1 MAEKSIII
9 DIDVTQATR
18 NLAQVNQAIAALKAE
33 NARMKKELKDG
44 TGDWETNSKAIA
56 ENEKAIRL
64 LTGDQKTFAAQLQQT
79 TGGLKLE
86 NDSYDSI
93 NASLAQMQREY
104 KGLTAAQRES
114 AAGKELLK
122 NIAETKQELKDLDAE
137 MGDFQR
143 NVGNY
148 KSALGPL
155 EGILNKVGLSAEN
168 LSKGGLGG
176 LKSAVGNGTAALKTF
191 AKTLLTT
198 PVGWIAAAIAGL
210 IAAFDKLKDAI
221 SKNDDASTGIAR
233 IYAVV
238 VQPAIDKVTAA
249 FGKLAEWIGKVANKL
264 ADWLGESSEAAKA
277 ADNLVKS
284 TDALEDSERTYAL
297 NKAKREAQI
306 AEAREKAMDA
316 EAYSAR
322 QRKEFLEEAMRLE
335 DEEYDE
341 ALNLAKE
348 RERLEKERNA
358 RDKDTSDDAKNREN
372 QLAIAI
378 INLDT
383 QRANSKRALA
393 KQLKGINGEIAKSA
407 AAAAKEEE
415 KAAEDAES
423 TTETQAANV
432 KRIQDELADYAVRGI
447 KDRKARELAELSL
460 AHVREMEK
468 IKAQYEQEGAL
479 TAEGLDQLNLLKIEK
494 EEEYR
499 RQYGELVSSFV
510 GDGETEEMS
519 EAEKIAAEYD
529 EKRAALLEAQA
540 ALGADEVEQRKLID
554 DALVALNDS
563 KNNKIA
569 EANKKAAKVTKAEA
583 MATAETA
590 VQAATQLYDSI
601 GSVAKAFAK
610 DEKERAKMEK
620 AMAIGKAAIA
630 SGLAIAQG
638 TQQAMS
644 VPFPA
649 NLVAIVTT
657 VATVATNIAT
667 AVQSIKS
674 AKFAEGGVVPG
685 TSYTGDRVP
694 ALLNS
699 TEVVLTNKQQA
710 KLLYDIASGNA
721 MMGGGGNTVE
731 AFSEALREM
740 PAPVL
745 QYTEFETFTDD
756 VRAVRMAAEY

>member
-1 MAEKSIII
+1 MADKSIII

-44 TGDWETNSKAIA
+44 TGDWEANSKAIA

-64 LTGDQKTFAAQLQQT
+64 LTGDQKAYTAQLQQT

-86 NDSYDSI
+86 NDSYDGL
-93 NASLAQMQREY
+93 NATLVQMQREY
-104 KGLTAAQRES
+104 KGLTKAQRES
-114 AAGKELLK
+114 AEGQELLK
-122 NIAETKQELKDLDAE
+122 NIAATKQELKDLDAE

-155 EGILNKVGLSAEN
+155 EGILNKVGLSAGN
-168 LSKGGLGG
+168 LAKGGLGG
-176 LKSAVGNGTAALKTF
+176 LKASLGNGVTALKTF
-191 AKTLLTT
+191 SKTLLTT

-233 IYAVV
+233 LYAVV

-297 NKAKREAQI
+297 NKAKRDAQI

-316 EAYSAR
+316 ETYSAK
-322 QRKEFLEEAMRLE
+322 QRKAFLEEAMRLE
-335 DEEYDE
+335 DEEYNE

-358 RDKDTSDDAKNREN
+358 RDKDTSDEAKNREN
-372 QLAIAI
+372 QLAVAI
-378 INLDT
+378 VQLDT

-393 KQLKGINGEIAKSA
+393 KQLKGINAEIAKSA
-407 AAAAKEEE
+407 TAAAKEEE
-415 KAAEDAES
+415 KADEDA
-423 TTETQAANV
+423 TKAAETQAANL
-432 KRIQDELADYAVRGI
+432 KKIQNELADYAVKGI
-447 KDRKARELAELSL
+447 KDRKTRELAELSL

-468 IKAQYEQEGAL
+468 LREQYEQEGAL
-479 TAEGLDQLNLLKIEK
+479 TEEGLQALNDLKLKK

-499 RQYGELVSSFV
+499 QQYADLVASMTEGEQA
-510 GDGETEEMS
+510 EQTEVEKI
-519 EAEKIAAEYD
+519 EAEYAAKTE
-529 EKRAALLEAQA
+529 ALLAAQA
-540 ALGADEVEQRKLID
+540 QLGDSEIEQRQLID
-554 DALVALNDS
+554 DALVAINDE
-563 KNNKIA
+563 KNAKIA
-569 EANKKAAKVTKAEA
+569 EANKKAAKATKAEA
-583 MATAETA
+583 MATAEAA
-590 VQAATQLYDSI
+590 VQAASQLYDSI

-610 DEKERAKMEK
+610 DEKERAKVEK

-657 VATVATNIAT
+657 VATVAANVAT
-667 AVQSIKS
+667 AVKSINS
-674 AKFAEGGVVPG
+674 AKFAGGGVVPG
-685 TSYTGDRVP
+685 TSYTGDHVP
-694 ALLNS
+694 ARLNS
-699 TEVVLTNKQQA
+699 AEVVLNQQQQA

-721 MMGGGGNTVE
+721 MIGGGNTVE

-756 VRAVRMAAEY
+756 VRAVRLAAEY

>member
-1 MAEKSIII
+1 MADKSIII

-44 TGDWETNSKAIA
+44 TGDWEANSKAIA

-64 LTGDQKTFAAQLQQT
+64 LTGDQKAYTAQLQQT

-86 NDSYDSI
+86 NDSYDGL
-93 NASLAQMQREY
+93 NATLVQMQKEY

-122 NIAETKQELKDLDAE
+122 NIADTKDQLKDLDAE
-137 MGDFQR
+137 MGDFYR
-143 NVGNY
+143 NIGNY

-155 EGILNKVGLSAEN
+155 EGILNKVGISAGN
-168 LSKGGLGG
+168 LAKGGLGG
-176 LKSAVGNGTAALKTF
+176 LKSAVGSGTAALKTF

-198 PVGWIAAAIAGL
+198 PIGWIAAAIAGL

-221 SKNDDASTGIAR
+221 GKNDDASTGIAR
-233 IYAVV
+233 LYAVV

-284 TDALEDSERTYAL
+284 TDALEESERTYAL
-297 NKAKREAQI
+297 NKAKRDAQI

-316 EAYSAR
+316 ETYSAK
-322 QRKEFLEEAMRLE
+322 QRKAFLEEAMRLE
-335 DEEYDE
+335 DEEYNE
-341 ALNLAKE
+341 ALNIAKE

-378 INLDT
+378 VNLDT

-393 KQLKGINGEIAKSA
+393 KQLNGINSEIAKSA
-407 AAAAKEEE
+407 TAAAKEEE
-415 KAAEDAES
+415 KADEDA
-423 TTETQAANV
+423 TKAAETQAANL
-432 KRIQDELADYAVRGI
+432 KKIQDELADYAVKGI

-479 TAEGLDQLNLLKIEK
+479 TEEGLQALNDLKLKK

-499 RQYGELVSSFV
+499 QQYADLVASLTEGEQA
-510 GDGETEEMS
+510 EQT
-519 EAEKIAAEYD
+519 EAEKIEAEYAAKT
-529 EKRAALLEAQA
+529 EALLAAQA
-540 ALGADEVEQRKLID
+540 QLGESEIEQRQLID
-554 DALVALNDS
+554 DALVAINDE
-563 KNNKIA
+563 KNAKIT
-569 EANKKAAKVTKAEA
+569 EANKKAAKATKAEA
-583 MATAETA
+583 MATAEAA
-590 VQAATQLYDSI
+590 VQAASQLYDSI

-657 VATVATNIAT
+657 VATVAANIAT

-694 ALLNS
+694 AMLNS
-699 TEVVLTNKQQA
+699 TEVVLNNKQQA

-721 MMGGGGNTVE
+721 MMGGGSNTVE

>member
-1 MAEKSIII
+1 MADKSIII

-44 TGDWETNSKAIA
+44 TGGWEANSKAIA

-64 LTGDQKTFAAQLQQT
+64 LTGDQKTFTAQLQQT

-86 NDSYDSI
+86 NDSYDGL
-93 NASLAQMQREY
+93 NATLVQMQREY
-104 KGLTAAQRES
+104 KGLTKAQRES
-114 AAGKELLK
+114 AAGKDMLK
-122 NIAETKQELKDLDAE
+122 AIAETKQELKDLDAE

-155 EGILNKVGLSAEN
+155 EGILNKVGLSAGN
-168 LSKGGLGG
+168 LAKGGLGG
-176 LKSAVGNGTAALKTF
+176 LKSAVGNGTVALKTF

-221 SKNDDASTGIAR
+221 GKNDDASTGIAR
-233 IYAVV
+233 LYAVV

-297 NKAKREAQI
+297 NKAKRDAAL
-306 AEAREKAMDA
+306 AEAREKSTDK
-316 EAYSAR
+316 EAYSAQ
-322 QRKEFLEEAMRLE
+322 QRKAFLEEVMRLE
-335 DEEYDE
+335 DEEYEE
-341 ALNLAKE
+341 AKRIAEE
-348 RERLEKERNA
+348 RQRIEQETNRRN
-358 RDKDTSDDAKNREN
+358 KDTSDEAKNREN
-372 QLAIAI
+372 QLAIDI

-383 QRANSKRALA
+383 RRADSKRRL
-393 KQLKGINGEIAKSA
+393 LRSINFINTEIAASNK
-407 AAAAKEEE
+407 AAAKEEE
-415 KAAEDAES
+415 KAAEDAERA
-423 TTETQAANV
+423 TETQAANL

-479 TAEGLDQLNLLKIEK
+479 TADGIDQLNRLKLEKK
-494 EEEYR
+494 EEYQ
-499 RQYGELVSSFV
+499 RQYSELVNSFV
-510 GDGETEEMS
+510 GDGETEEMT
-519 EAEKIAAEYD
+519 EAEKIEAEYE

-540 ALGADEVEQRKLID
+540 ALGADEVEQRQLID

-563 KNNKIA
+563 KNAKIA
-569 EANKKAAKVTKAEA
+569 EANKKAAKATKAEA
-583 MATAETA
+583 MATAEAA
-590 VQAATQLYDSI
+590 VQAASQLYDSI

-649 NLVAIVTT
+649 NLVAIFTT
-657 VATVATNIAT
+657 VATVAANIAT

-694 ALLNS
+694 AWLNS
-699 TEVVLTNKQQA
+699 TEVVLNNKQQA

-721 MMGGGGNTVE
+721 MMGRGGNTVE

-740 PAPVL
+740 PAPVMV
-745 QYTEFETFTDD
+745 YSEFEAFGRQTAGIRE
-756 VRAVRMAAEY
+756 VARM

>member
-1 MAEKSIII
+1 MADKSIII

-44 TGDWETNSKAIA
+44 TGDWEGNSKAIA

-64 LTGDQKTFAAQLQQT
+64 LTGDQKAYTAQLQQT

-86 NDSYDSI
+86 NDSYDGL
-93 NASLAQMQREY
+93 NATLVQMQREY
-104 KGLTAAQRES
+104 KGLTKAQRES
-114 AAGKELLK
+114 AEGKEMLK
-122 NIAETKQELKDLDAE
+122 AIADTKQELKDFDSE

-155 EGILNKVGLSAEN
+155 EGILNKVGLSADN
-168 LSKGGLGG
+168 LANGGLGG
-176 LKSAVGNGTAALKTF
+176 LKASLGNGVTALKTF
-191 AKTLLTT
+191 SKTLLTT

-221 SKNDDASTGIAR
+221 AKNDDASTGIAR
-233 IYAVV
+233 VYAVV
-238 VQPAIDKVTAA
+238 VQPVIDKVTAA

-277 ADNLVKS
+277 ADNLAKS
-284 TDALEDSERTYAL
+284 TDALEDSERTYAM
-297 NKAKREAQI
+297 NKAKRDAQI

-316 EAYSAR
+316 ETYSAK
-322 QRKEFLEEAMRLE
+322 QRKAFLEEAMRLE
-335 DEEYDE
+335 DEEYNE

-348 RERLEKERNA
+348 RERLEKELNA

-378 INLDT
+378 VNLDT

-393 KQLKGINGEIAKSA
+393 KQLNGINAEIAKSA
-407 AAAAKEEE
+407 TAAAKEEE
-415 KAAEDAES
+415 KADEDA
-423 TTETQAANV
+423 TNAAETQAANL
-432 KRIQDELADYAVRGI
+432 KKIQDELADYAVKGI

-479 TAEGLDQLNLLKIEK
+479 TEEGQQALNDLKLKK

-499 RQYGELVSSFV
+499 QQYADLVASLTEGEQ
-510 GDGETEEMS
+510 TEQT
-519 EAEKIAAEYD
+519 EAEKIEAEYAAKT
-529 EKRAALLEAQA
+529 EALLAAQEK
-540 ALGADEVEQRKLID
+540 LGADEVEQRQLID
-554 DALVALNDS
+554 DALVTINDE
-563 KNNKIA
+563 KNAKIA
-569 EANKKAAKVTKAEA
+569 EANKKAAAATKAEA
-583 MATAETA
+583 MATAEAA
-590 VQAATQLYDSI
+590 VQAASQLYDSI

-657 VATVATNIAT
+657 VATVAANIAT

-694 ALLNS
+694 AWLNS
-699 TEVVLTNKQQA
+699 TEVVLNNKQQA

-721 MMGGGGNTVE
+721 MMGGGSNTVE

-740 PAPVL
+740 PVPVL
-745 QYTEFETFTDD
+745 QYTEFETFTED